1 MPRPMMSRRQ
11 AADILG
17 VYAGSGEREIKL
29 AYRKLAIKW
38 HPDKNGDDER
48 ATETFQLIGAA
59 YACLCDVHEIAP
71 QFWTEEDL
79 FYAAEEGDLAEIKSL
94 MEAGV
99 NILHTTDRWGFTAMH
114 KAAQRGRHQVV
125 RALLERTD
133 AVHLCNA
140 RIQLGGSTPLLLAVE
155 KGHLAGH
162 LMCAQ
167 FLLEVCHSP
176 ELLAVVDR
184 SSGQTAVQT
193 AKANYARSIKYS
205 GDGIAEKRVVDL
217 LLYYA
222 PDDSAATGGDEPLRN
237 RDGFL
242 RSPQ

>member
-1 MPRPMMSRRQ
+1 MPIQRMSRRQ

-38 HPDKNGDDER
+38 HPDKNADDER
-48 ATETFQLIGAA
+48 ATEVFQLIGAA
-59 YACLCDVHEIAP
+59 YASLCEVHEIAP

-94 MEAGV
+94 IEAGV
-99 NILHTTDRWGFTAMH
+99 DILNTTDRWGFTAMH
-114 KAAQRGRHQVV
+114 KAAQRGRHLIVK
-125 RALLERTD
+125 ALLERTD
-133 AVHLCNA
+133 AVHLCRA

-155 KGHLAGH
+155 KG
-162 LMCAQ
+162 
-167 FLLEVCHSP
+167 LEECHTP

-184 SSGQTAVQT
+184 SSNQTALQT
-193 AKANYARSIKYS
+193 AKANHARSIKYK

-222 PDDSAATGGDEPLRN
+222 PDDGPAAGEGPLRN

-242 RSPQ
+242 RDLPPQ